1 MTIELMDGATGSKH
15 ISSEDWTVFN
25 EATYGASEAVFDW
38 GNKFKLTMSTANA
51 GTLATGAGLVDGKRV
66 WIKSPESITVTSG
79 SQGMKRN
86 DIVGIQ
92 YETYTSNGA
101 TLERPVVEVIK
112 GTPNA
117 TTAADPSI
125 PDKFLALWRVP
136 LDGISVG
143 TPVALFDVMESIKGF
158 RDSVSLEVDLVP
170 GVSPYHSNTPPT
182 VTRVGDVVML
192 EGALTPN
199 SDIGDG
205 YSESLIC
212 RIPEGFRPVK
222 MHHSVHQGSQANR
235 WHMSV
240 YESGDVYASRYGTTS
255 IGALKKGAWLV
266 FSATWLSDDAR
277 PKE

>member
-1 MTIELMDGATGSKH
+1 MAIELMDGATGSKH

-101 TLERPVVEVIK
+101 TLERPVVKVIK

-158 RDSVSLEVDLVP
+158 RDSVSPTSKASSSVSIESDSVGLFSVDFGKEVIAVTGIRPSQITMMDVSFWQASGSAVTVGVHNLGEKRTGTITVSALVK
-170 GVSPYHSNTPPT
+170 
-182 VTRVGDVVML
+182 
-192 EGALTPN
+192 A
-199 SDIGDG
+199 
-205 YSESLIC
+205 
-212 RIPEGFRPVK
+212 
-222 MHHSVHQGSQANR
+222 
-235 WHMSV
+235 
-240 YESGDVYASRYGTTS
+240 
-255 IGALKKGAWLV
+255 
-266 FSATWLSDDAR
+266 
-277 PKE
+277 

>member
-1 MTIELMDGATGSKH
+1 MAIELMDGATGSKH

-101 TLERPVVEVIK
+101 TLERPVVKVIK

-136 LDGISVG
+136 LDGIAVG
-143 TPVALFDVMESIKGF
+143 EPVALFDVMESIKGF
-158 RDSVSLEVDLVP
+158 RDSVSQTDGTWHWQTYP
-170 GVSPYHSNTPPT
+170 N
-182 VTRVGDVVML
+182 GDVHLTAKIAKNVTGGTAWGSIYYDSAPVGGYTYPIIL
-192 EGALTPN
+192 KEVYSGTVSIVGANGTFWPL
-199 SDIGDG
+199 
-205 YSESLIC
+205 LID
-212 RIPEGFRPVK
+212 
-222 MHHSVHQGSQANR
+222 S
-235 WHMSV
+235 
-240 YESGDVYASRYGTTS
+240 GTTTT
-255 IGALKKGAWLV
+255 APKAYAARATKGSAAASVNLV
-266 FSATWLSDDAR
+266 FDVWGRLR
-277 PKE
+277 

>member
-25 EATYGASEAVFDW
+25 EATYGASECVFDW

-92 YETYTSNGA
+92 YETYTSNSA
-101 TLERPVVEVIK
+101 TLERPVVKVIK

-158 RDSVSLEVDLVP
+158 RDSVSQANGTWHWQAYP
-170 GVSPYHSNTPPT
+170 N
-182 VTRVGDVVML
+182 GDVHLTAKIAKKITGGTAWGGIYYDSAPVGGYAYPITL
-192 EGALTPN
+192 KEVYSGTVSIVGANGTFWPL
-199 SDIGDG
+199 
-205 YSESLIC
+205 LID
-212 RIPEGFRPVK
+212 
-222 MHHSVHQGSQANR
+222 S
-235 WHMSV
+235 
-240 YESGDVYASRYGTTS
+240 GTTKT
-255 IGALKKGAWLV
+255 APKAYAARATKGSEAANVNLV
-266 FSATWLSDDAR
+266 FDVWGR
-277 PKE
+277 I

>member
-1 MTIELMDGATGSKH
+1 MAIELMDGATGSKH

-25 EATYGASEAVFDW
+25 EATYGTSECVFDW
-38 GNKFKLTMSTANA
+38 GNRFKLTMSTANA

-79 SQGMKRN
+79 SQGMKRS

-101 TLERPVVEVIK
+101 TLERPVVKVIK
-112 GTPNA
+112 GTPKA

-158 RDSVSLEVDLVP
+158 RDSVSLAPVTGIKAVKRS
-170 GVSPYHSNTPPT
+170 GVVS
-182 VTRVGDVVML
+182 VFF
-192 EGALTPN
+192 
-199 SDIGDG
+199 
-205 YSESLIC
+205 SLAVKKGEEWVK
-212 RIPEGFRPVK
+212 RTTLPSGFRPPMQTVSKAHMTDQPGAFVQIDPSGAVYTSTRSTAGTLYATVTFVVK
-222 MHHSVHQGSQANR
+222 
-235 WHMSV
+235 
-240 YESGDVYASRYGTTS
+240 
-255 IGALKKGAWLV
+255 
-266 FSATWLSDDAR
+266 
-277 PKE
+277 

>member
-25 EATYGASEAVFDW
+25 EATYGASECVFDW

-92 YETYTSNGA
+92 YETYTSSSA
-101 TLERPVVEVIK
+101 TLERPVVKVIK

-158 RDSVSLEVDLVP
+158 RDSVSLTPATGIKAVKRSGVVSVFFSLAVKKGEGWVKRATLPSGLRPPMSAISKAHLTDQP
-170 GVSPYHSNTPPT
+170 GAFVQIDPSGGVYTSTLGTAGTLYST
-182 VTRVGDVVML
+182 VTFVV
-192 EGALTPN
+192 E
-199 SDIGDG
+199 
-205 YSESLIC
+205 
-212 RIPEGFRPVK
+212 
-222 MHHSVHQGSQANR
+222 
-235 WHMSV
+235 
-240 YESGDVYASRYGTTS
+240 
-255 IGALKKGAWLV
+255 
-266 FSATWLSDDAR
+266 
-277 PKE
+277 

>member
-1 MTIELMDGATGSKH
+1 MAIELMDGATGSKH

-25 EATYGASEAVFDW
+25 EATYGTSECVFDW
-38 GNKFKLTMSTANA
+38 GNRFKLTMSTANA

-101 TLERPVVEVIK
+101 TLERPVVKVIK

-136 LDGISVG
+136 LDGIAVG
-143 TPVALFDVMESIKGF
+143 EPVALFDVMESIKGF
-158 RDSVSLEVDLVP
+158 RDSVSQASKSSASVSIEADSVGSFSVDFGKEVIAVTGIRPSQITMMDVSFWQASGSAVTVGVHNLGAKRTGTITVSALVK
-170 GVSPYHSNTPPT
+170 
-182 VTRVGDVVML
+182 
-192 EGALTPN
+192 A
-199 SDIGDG
+199 
-205 YSESLIC
+205 
-212 RIPEGFRPVK
+212 
-222 MHHSVHQGSQANR
+222 
-235 WHMSV
+235 
-240 YESGDVYASRYGTTS
+240 
-255 IGALKKGAWLV
+255 
-266 FSATWLSDDAR
+266 
-277 PKE
+277 

>member
-25 EATYGASEAVFDW
+25 EATYGASECVFDW

-92 YETYTSNGA
+92 YETYTSNSA
-101 TLERPVVEVIK
+101 TLERPVVKVVK
-112 GTPNA
+112 GTPDA

-158 RDSVSLEVDLVP
+158 RDSVSHASKTSSSVSIEADSVGSFSVDFGKEVVAVTGIRPSQITMMDVSFWQASGSAVTVGVHNLGARRTGTITVSALVK
-170 GVSPYHSNTPPT
+170 
-182 VTRVGDVVML
+182 
-192 EGALTPN
+192 A
-199 SDIGDG
+199 
-205 YSESLIC
+205 
-212 RIPEGFRPVK
+212 
-222 MHHSVHQGSQANR
+222 
-235 WHMSV
+235 
-240 YESGDVYASRYGTTS
+240 
-255 IGALKKGAWLV
+255 
-266 FSATWLSDDAR
+266 
-277 PKE
+277 

>member
-25 EATYGASEAVFDW
+25 EATYGASECVFDW

-92 YETYTSNGA
+92 YETYTSNSA
-101 TLERPVVEVIK
+101 TLERPVVKVVK
-112 GTPNA
+112 GTPDA

-158 RDSVSLEVDLVP
+158 RDSVSQAAASKGWTVKRRPDGYAECVRQVSFKSNFTTAYGSLYRSSDYMASMAYPVTFKDVPLVTI
-170 GVSPYHSNTPPT
+170 GCYSNTT
-182 VTRVGDVVML
+182 IMSAADGGTKT
-192 EGALTPN
+192 AAPN
-199 SDIGDG
+199 
-205 YSESLIC
+205 
-212 RIPEGFRPVK
+212 
-222 MHHSVHQGSQANR
+222 
-235 WHMSV
+235 
-240 YESGDVYASRYGTTS
+240 VYAVYPSRFTRENNIVICVKAEGYT
-255 IGALKKGAWLV
+255 A
-266 FSATWLSDDAR
+266 
-277 PKE
+277 

>member
-25 EATYGASEAVFDW
+25 EATYGASECVFDW

-92 YETYTSNGA
+92 YETYTSNSA
-101 TLERPVVEVIK
+101 TLERPVVKVVK
-112 GTPNA
+112 GTPDA

-158 RDSVSLEVDLVP
+158 RDSVSQESSSGGWVIKRRPNGYVECLRSVSFKSPIATAYGSLFRSSDYAASKNYPVAFRDVPLVSI
-170 GVSPYHSNTPPT
+170 GVYSDTTIMSAADGGTQTKSPN
-182 VTRVGDVVML
+182 
-192 EGALTPN
+192 
-199 SDIGDG
+199 
-205 YSESLIC
+205 
-212 RIPEGFRPVK
+212 
-222 MHHSVHQGSQANR
+222 
-235 WHMSV
+235 
-240 YESGDVYASRYGTTS
+240 VYAVYSSKRTTNCD
-255 IGALKKGAWLV
+255 IVVTIKAEGYAN
-266 FSATWLSDDAR
+266 
-277 PKE
+277 

>member
-1 MTIELMDGATGSKH
+1 MAIELMDGATGSKH

-101 TLERPVVEVIK
+101 TLERPVVKVIK

-143 TPVALFDVMESIKGF
+143 TPVELFDVMESIKDF
-158 RDSVSLEVDLVP
+158 RDSVSPTSKASSSVSIEADSVGLFSVDFGKEVIAVTGIRPSQITMMDVSFWQARGSAVTVGVHNLGEKRTGTITVSALVK
-170 GVSPYHSNTPPT
+170 
-182 VTRVGDVVML
+182 
-192 EGALTPN
+192 A
-199 SDIGDG
+199 
-205 YSESLIC
+205 
-212 RIPEGFRPVK
+212 
-222 MHHSVHQGSQANR
+222 
-235 WHMSV
+235 
-240 YESGDVYASRYGTTS
+240 
-255 IGALKKGAWLV
+255 
-266 FSATWLSDDAR
+266 
-277 PKE
+277 

>member
-38 GNKFKLTMSTANA
+38 GNRFKLTMSTANA

-101 TLERPVVEVIK
+101 TLERPVVKVIK
-112 GTPNA
+112 GTSNA

-136 LDGISVG
+136 LDSISVG
-143 TPVALFDVMESIKGF
+143 APVALFDVMESIKGF
-158 RDSVSLEVDLVP
+158 RDSVSRKPFVKSISSATASVEENAV
-170 GVSPYHSNTPPT
+170 GTFTVST
-182 VTRVGDVVML
+182 V
-192 EGALTPN
+192 AP
-199 SDIGDG
+199 DG
-205 YSESLIC
+205 YSLC
-212 RIPEGFRPVK
+212 GV
-222 MHHSVHQGSQANR
+222 VG
-235 WHMSV
+235 
-240 YESGDVYASRYGTTS
+240 
-255 IGALKKGAWLV
+255 
-266 FSATWLSDDAR
+266 AR
-277 PKE
+277 PSQLSMLGVSFVSISGSTVTIGLKNYGARRDASVSIRALFLPS

>member
-25 EATYGASEAVFDW
+25 EATYGTSECVFDW
-38 GNKFKLTMSTANA
+38 GNRFKLTMSTANA

-92 YETYTSNGA
+92 YETYTSNSA
-101 TLERPVVEVIK
+101 TLERPVVKVIK
-112 GTPNA
+112 GTPDA

-143 TPVALFDVMESIKGF
+143 TPVALFDVMESIKDF
-158 RDSVSLEVDLVP
+158 RDSVSPTSKASSSVSIEADSVGLFSVDFGKEVIAVTGIRPSQITMMDVSFWQASGSAVTVGVHNLGEKRTGTITVSALVK
-170 GVSPYHSNTPPT
+170 
-182 VTRVGDVVML
+182 
-192 EGALTPN
+192 A
-199 SDIGDG
+199 
-205 YSESLIC
+205 
-212 RIPEGFRPVK
+212 
-222 MHHSVHQGSQANR
+222 
-235 WHMSV
+235 
-240 YESGDVYASRYGTTS
+240 
-255 IGALKKGAWLV
+255 
-266 FSATWLSDDAR
+266 
-277 PKE
+277 

>member
-1 MTIELMDGATGSKH
+1 
-15 ISSEDWTVFN
+15 
-25 EATYGASEAVFDW
+25 
-38 GNKFKLTMSTANA
+38 
-51 GTLATGAGLVDGKRV
+51 
-66 WIKSPESITVTSG
+66 
-79 SQGMKRN
+79 
-86 DIVGIQ
+86 
-92 YETYTSNGA
+92 
-101 TLERPVVEVIK
+101 
-112 GTPNA
+112 
-117 TTAADPSI
+117 
-125 PDKFLALWRVP
+125 
-136 LDGISVG
+136 
-143 TPVALFDVMESIKGF
+143 
-158 RDSVSLEVDLVP
+158 
-170 GVSPYHSNTPPT
+170 
-182 VTRVGDVVML
+182 ML

-240 YESGDVYASRYGTTS
+240 YENGDVCASRYGTTS